1 VFSTSCLHGY
11 AIKIETMFV
20 KGQPMLHTYEAQ
32 LQGNQVTWLGVPPPS
47 QTQPRRVVVIL
58 NESLNEDSP
67 ASIAEILQH
76 ARGSLGK
83 SDRELVLA
91 ELVKSRQEWER

>member
-1 VFSTSCLHGY
+1 
-11 AIKIETMFV
+11 
-20 KGQPMLHTYEAQ
+20 
-32 LQGNQVTWLGVPPPS
+32 
-47 QTQPRRVVVIL
+47 VIL

>member
-1 VFSTSCLHGY
+1 
-11 AIKIETMFV
+11 
-20 KGQPMLHTYEAQ
+20 
-32 LQGNQVTWLGVPPPS
+32 LQGNQVTWLGVPQPS
-47 QTQPRRVVVIL
+47 QTQSRRVVVIL

-67 ASIAEILQH
+67 APIAEILQH

-83 SDRELVLA
+83 GDRELVLA